1 MNIEKERIGIIF
13 GGRSEEH
20 EVSFMS
26 AKAVIKAID
35 REKYDIVYIGIDR
48 EGAFRIFN
56 GTLDKMEPDTW
67 VNYSELADLGR
78 LREKIDFAFPVVH
91 GKYSEDGTLQG
102 LLEMLRIPYAGCGVL
117 SSSLCMDKAMAKDIF
132 VKNGIPTCKYI
143 MVTSK
148 DFEDDFEI
156 IKSKVAEEL
165 GDKVYVKPS
174 NSGSSVGISKVDDLN
189 NLDAALREAFRFDRR
204 VIIEETINGREI
216 ETGVIGNY
224 QLEVASVG
232 EIIAPKDFYSYESKY
247 DDNAGTRLE
256 VPARIDTSLSDKI
269 RKTAE
274 RVYRVMDCAGFA
286 RIDFFVDKDTDDIYV
301 NEINTI
307 PGFTKFSMFPV
318 VCKDAGIEFSQ
329 LIERIVD
336 LGYERH
342 KDKNNRETVYRR

>member
-1 MNIEKERIGIIF
+1 MNDKKRIGIIF

-26 AKAVIKAID
+26 AKAVINAID
-35 REKYDIVYIGIDR
+35 QSKYDIVYIGIDR
-48 EGAFRIFN
+48 EGVWRIFN
-56 GTLDKMEPDTW
+56 GTIEQLEPDSW
-67 VNYSELADLGR
+67 VDYSEPAELLILKD
-78 LREKIDFAFPVVH
+78 KIDFAFPVVH

-117 SSSLCMDKAMAKDIF
+117 SSALCMDKAMAKDIF
-132 VKNGIPTCKYI
+132 VKNGIPTCKYV

-148 DFEDDFEI
+148 EFEENFSEI
-156 IKSKVAEEL
+156 KNKVEAEL
-165 GDKVYVKPS
+165 GNNVYVKPS
-174 NSGSSVGISKVDDLN
+174 NSGSSVGITKVEDLEC
-189 NLDAALREAFRFDRR
+189 LDEALLEAFRFDRR
-204 VIIEETINGREI
+204 VIVEETVNGREI
-216 ETGVIGNY
+216 ETGVIGNDK
-224 QLEVASVG
+224 LTVASVG
-232 EIIAPKDFYSYESKY
+232 EIISPKAFYSYESKY

-256 VPARIDTSLSDKI
+256 VPAKIPTSLREKI
-269 RKTAE
+269 RETAE
-274 RVYRVMDCAGFA
+274 KVYRVMDCAGFA

-336 LGYERH
+336 LGYERY
-342 KDKNNRETVYRR
+342 KDKNNRETVYRG